1 MFNLIPVKKLKQ
13 KERNVLLPK
22 GGRVVVLSDSVVDG
36 GIREASIVE
45 PFYFKGKVSGYVVR
59 LDDGKTTTVL
69 LEKIRLREETIPKN
83 MEIESLLSPLERE
96 RRKLQEGDAGS
107 LVGAYLR
114 DFGLSTSLASPADP
128 ETLKAEAQR
137 LKKSQEAMIRQER
150 KKYLA
155 ELKKQ
160 RLKEKAREED
170 TAESLKAKKT
180 RSPLIPLRW
189 TSRIG
194 SWVRP
199 FPPKPTSIQSQTICP
214 SPRQQRK
221 KRPICRRRFLQRAA
235 KQWPKSLEQWSRP
248 RWHRKRV
255 GEDRDEAETRNRKN
269 YRPPDLLEVDC
280 KPDKKDKNTF
290 LCRVVSRE
298 QNPRDRKATSPKNAR
313 ERFLLNTLDKHKPS
327 KQQWLDVAPDLLLA
341 TDVVAAMEDVLDP
354 VIFSRL
360 QNGIKQSWRIYT
372 LIVRALRLRWR
383 RRCFTQRDQR
393 MLHVS

>member
-1 MFNLIPVKKLKQ
+1 VGALVDVQSDPVKKLKQ

-160 RLKEKAREED
+160 RLKGKSAGRRYSRKFEGEED
-170 TAESLKAKKT
+170 EVAPDPFAVD
-180 RSPLIPLRW
+180 IADW
-189 TSRIG
+189 IM
-194 SWVRP
+194 VRP

-235 KQWPKSLEQWSRP
+235 KQWPKSLEQ
-248 RWHRKRV
+248 
-255 GEDRDEAETRNRKN
+255 
-269 YRPPDLLEVDC
+269 
-280 KPDKKDKNTF
+280 
-290 LCRVVSRE
+290 
-298 QNPRDRKATSPKNAR
+298 
-313 ERFLLNTLDKHKPS
+313 
-327 KQQWLDVAPDLLLA
+327 
-341 TDVVAAMEDVLDP
+341 
-354 VIFSRL
+354 
-360 QNGIKQSWRIYT
+360 
-372 LIVRALRLRWR
+372 
-383 RRCFTQRDQR
+383 
-393 MLHVS
+393 